1 MSKELN
7 IISKLKDFKVQPP
20 AILYDAVIKR
30 VECAKEVDN
39 VNSPIANAKDFAPLP
54 PSFLFDAIMADID
67 NKKLSQ
73 SVGLD
78 LLIEF
83 KMPPPTFLFGNI
95 QKEFALKSNK
105 APLSPVVIMAGF
117 RGYGM
122 SAAASIL
129 FCLMASLI
137 YKQFSVATQDANL
150 SDVAV
155 AQPLT
160 NNANINEHVVNDTTT
175 AINPNNKTLKN
186 TARLNIKVVKPT
198 IAKIDTKTIVA
209 GELLGEK
216 NVSFN
221 GTSLPFI
228 DNDFFATF
236 ASFSYVTADILKN
249 TPEGKD
255 LVVRLNNYSAI
266 AISSKMQDMMKKMYK
281 TKKNGKIP
289 SSAKRLQKKLVDWKA
304 SDNKSFDQNL
314 QKNPLDA
321 IDLLESV
328 FDK

>member
-7 IISKLKDFKVQPP
+7 ILSTLKGFKVQPP
-20 AILYDAVIKR
+20 PMLYDAIIKR
-30 VECAKEVDN
+30 VEYAKEVDN
-39 VNSPIANAKDFAPLP
+39 VNIAISHAKGFAPLP
-54 PSFLFDAIMADID
+54 PSFLFDAIMADIN

-73 SVGLD
+73 STGLD
-78 LLIEF
+78 HLIEF
-83 KMPPPTFLFGNI
+83 KMPPPAFLFGNI
-95 QKEFALKSNK
+95 QNEFALKSNK
-105 APLSPVVIMAGF
+105 IPVAPVVNMAGF
-117 RGYGM
+117 RRYGM

-129 FCLMASLI
+129 LCLMAGLI
-137 YKQFSVATQDANL
+137 YKQFSVVTAEGNL
-150 SDVAV
+150 SDIAV
-155 AQPLT
+155 VQPIANNT
-160 NNANINEHVVNDTTT
+160 RNNAFVDNDTST

-186 TARLNIKVVKPT
+186 TARLNVKAVKPA
-198 IAKIDTKTIVA
+198 IIKINTKTIVT
-209 GELLGEK
+209 GELLSEK

-236 ASFSYVTADILKN
+236 ASFNYVTTDILKN
-249 TPEGKD
+249 IPEGKD

-266 AISSKMQDMMKKMYK
+266 TISSKMQDMMKKMYK
-281 TKKNGKIP
+281 TKRNGKIP
-289 SSAKRLQKKLVDWKA
+289 SSAKKLQKKLVDWK
-304 SDNKSFDQNL
+304 SYDNKSFDENL